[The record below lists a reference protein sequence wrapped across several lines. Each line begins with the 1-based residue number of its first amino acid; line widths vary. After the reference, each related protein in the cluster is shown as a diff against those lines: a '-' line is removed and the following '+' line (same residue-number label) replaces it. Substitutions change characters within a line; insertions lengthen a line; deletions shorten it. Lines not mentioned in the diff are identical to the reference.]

1 MTTILVIED
10 EIDLRENL
18 LDLLDAEGFAAIG
31 AENGRVGVQRAQAL
45 NPDLILCDVLMP
57 ELDGHGV
64 LTALRQSPATALIP
78 FIFLTAKGTPDDFRR
93 GLRLGADDYITK
105 PYQQAELI
113 ETVRTR
119 LAKQTAIQNC
129 QQNTVNQLEQRIQE
143 LQQANVL
150 KDDFLSIASHEL
162 RGPMTNIKLAIQI
175 LQKMPRDDQQQRYL
189 DLLQA
194 ECSREISLLN
204 DLLDLQRLE
213 VDVSLPN
220 LELLD
225 LQDWLF
231 SVVKP
236 FEIRAQERQQHLEV
250 TIDPSLAMFSTDPTD
265 LRRILNE
272 LLNNACKYT
281 APGSKICLDIQG
293 QNNLRIEVSNMAEI
307 PPQDL
312 PHLFERFYRSPST
325 DRWQQGG
332 TGLGLA
338 LVKKLVER
346 LSGTIEVTSSNGWTR
361 FTVRLIS
368 LA

>member
-1 MTTILVIED
+1 MAKILVIED

-18 LDLLDAEGFAAIG
+18 LDLLEAEGFEAIG
-31 AENGRVGVQRAQAL
+31 AENGRVGVQCAQAL

-64 LTALRQSPATALIP
+64 LTALRQSPATALTP
-78 FIFLTAKGTPDDFRR
+78 FIFLTAKGTPDDFRT

-113 ETVRTR
+113 EAVRTR
-119 LAKQTAIQNC
+119 LAKQAAIRSC
-129 QQNTVNQLEQRIQE
+129 QQTAVNQLEQRIQE
-143 LQQANVL
+143 LQQSNL
-150 KDDFLSIASHEL
+150 IKDDFLSVASHEL

-175 LQKMPRDDQQQRYL
+175 LQKMPRDDRQQRYL

-213 VDVSLPN
+213 VDVSLPS
-220 LELLD
+220 LELID
-225 LQDWLF
+225 LQDWLAAIIA
-231 SVVKP
+231 P
-236 FEIRAQERQQHLEV
+236 FEIRAQERQQQLQV
-250 TIDPSLAMFSTDPTD
+250 TVDPDLGSFLTEPTD

-281 APGSKICLDIQG
+281 APGGKICFDIRG
-293 QNNLRIEVSNMAEI
+293 KTTLHIVVSNMAEI
-307 PPQDL
+307 PQADL
-312 PHLFERFYRSPST
+312 PHLFERFYRSSST

-338 LVKKLVER
+338 LVKKLLER
-346 LSGTIEVTSSNGWTR
+346 LSGTIDVSSRNGWTQ
-361 FTVRLIS
+361 FTVRLPS
-368 LA
+368 LS